1 MKFVLVT
8 IAYGLI
14 FVVLELVAANLR
26 PPAEVARKIGH
37 MLAGIAAALLPFVL
51 DYKEIA
57 LLGALF
63 VPAVLVSMK
72 LQMFKSVHSVS
83 RKTYGEVYFPLAIC
97 LSALLFP
104 DQLLYS
110 YAVLTLGVSDA
121 LASLVGVRFGR
132 KKYKVRDGHKSYEGS
147 IAFFV
152 STLLIGIGLVLWLV
166 EDAADLAVVAIWSG
180 ILASALTVVEAR
192 GHKGVDNLYVPL
204 AAAGLMGVLQILG
217 VLHR

>member
-1 MKFVLVT
+1 MKFLLVT
-8 IAYGLI
+8 AAYGMI
-14 FVVLELVAANLR
+14 FVVLEVIAAKLK
-26 PPAEVARKIGH
+26 PSAELARKVGH

-72 LQMFKSVHSVS
+72 AGWFKSVHGVS

-104 DQLLYS
+104 DQLLFT

-121 LASLVGVRFGR
+121 LASLVGISYGR
-132 KKYKVRDGHKSYEGS
+132 KKFKVPNGYKTVEGS
-147 IAFFV
+147 ITFFI
-152 STLLIGIGLVLWLV
+152 STTLIGAWLMLALVQGADMISIGFWSIALAGVLTYL
-166 EDAADLAVVAIWSG
+166 
-180 ILASALTVVEAR
+180 EAR
-192 GHKGVDNLYVPL
+192 GHSGIDNLIVPL
-204 AAAGLMGVLQILG
+204 AAAGLLG
-217 VLHR
+217 FLRAFALLGT